1 MTVFD
6 VCMVIV
12 GLVLIGVSF
21 FFTEKATSKGKKEEI
36 TNSIKGLDE
45 DRLLAIQNTVEDN
58 LVKISEAIVVK
69 TENNLNKVTNEKIMA
84 ISDYSEQIIEKIE
97 QNHMEVVF
105 LYNMLNEKEN
115 SLKENNC
122 RKENSCKEENY
133 YNDEHQTMNKDSIDS
148 ELDNQTDLNNSIEVD
163 NSYKNPMKDIQGIN
177 DDESAMLVGNI
188 NYSHHEQEFTE
199 EDKQNNNQEIIKLY
213 AEGKSITE
221 IAKTLDLG
229 KGEVSFV
236 LNLYKQ
242 N

>member
-6 VCMVIV
+6 VSMVIL

-21 FFTEKATSKGKKEEI
+21 FFTEKAASKGKKDEM

-105 LYNMLNEKEN
+105 LYNMLNEKET
-115 SLKENNC
+115 SLKENFC
-122 RKENSCKEENY
+122 RNENSNKDDNY
-133 YNDEHQTMNKDSIDS
+133 YNKENQTTNKDSIGS
-148 ELDNQTDLNNSIEVD
+148 ELDNQTDSNNSTDVD
-163 NSYKNPMKDIQGIN
+163 NHKNPTKDIQGIN
-177 DDESAMLVGNI
+177 DDEAAMLVGNMD
-188 NYSHHEQEFTE
+188 YSHHEHEFTE

-242 N
+242 K

>member
-6 VCMVIV
+6 VCMVIL

-21 FFTEKATSKGKKEEI
+21 FFTEKATSKGKNEE
-36 TNSIKGLDE
+36 NVKSIKGLDE

-58 LVKISEAIVVK
+58 LMKISEAIVVK

-115 SLKENNC
+115 TLKENYC
-122 RKENSCKEENY
+122 KKEKVYSDENNNNTENQTTNRSSIKSDSENQTNANNSV
-133 YNDEHQTMNKDSIDS
+133 
-148 ELDNQTDLNNSIEVD
+148 ELDNNKKQS
-163 NSYKNPMKDIQGIN
+163 MKDIQGIS
-177 DDESAMLVGNI
+177 DKESAMLVNNT
-188 NYSHHEQEFTE
+188 NYVHYEQEFTE
-199 EDKQNNNQEIIKLY
+199 EDKQNNNQEIMKLY
-213 AEGKSITE
+213 AEGKSVTE

-229 KGEVSFV
+229 KGEVNFV

-242 N
+242 K

>member
-6 VCMVIV
+6 VSMVIL

-21 FFTEKATSKGKKEEI
+21 FFTEKAASKGKKEEM

-84 ISDYSEQIIEKIE
+84 ISDYSEQIIGKIE

-105 LYNMLNEKEN
+105 LYNMLNEKET
-115 SLKENNC
+115 SLKENYC
-122 RKENSCKEENY
+122 RNENSNNY
-133 YNDEHQTMNKDSIDS
+133 DNRYNDENQTTDKDAIGSV
-148 ELDNQTDLNNSIEVD
+148 LDNQTDLNNSTDVD
-163 NSYKNPMKDIQGIN
+163 NHINPTKDVQGIS
-177 DDESAMLVGNI
+177 DDEAAMLVDMD
-188 NYSHHEQEFTE
+188 YSHYEHEFTE

-242 N
+242 K

>member
-6 VCMVIV
+6 VCMIIV

-21 FFTEKATSKGKKEEI
+21 FFTEKATSKGKKEEMS
-36 TNSIKGLDE
+36 NSIKGLDE

-115 SLKENNC
+115 SLKENYC
-122 RKENSCKEENY
+122 RNENSCKEEIH
-133 YNDEHQTMNKDSIDS
+133 YNDDHQTTNKDSIDS
-148 ELDNQTDLNNSIEVD
+148 ELDNQTYSNNSIEVD
-163 NSYKNPMKDIQGIN
+163 NGYKNPMKNIQGIN
-177 DDESAMLVGNI
+177 DDEAEKLVGNI
-188 NYSHHEQEFTE
+188 NYSHNDQEFIE

-229 KGEVSFV
+229 KGEVKFV

>member
-6 VCMVIV
+6 VCMVIL

-21 FFTEKATSKGKKEEI
+21 FFVEKATSKGNIEGI
-36 TNSIKGLDE
+36 PNPMKGLDE
-45 DRLLAIQNTVEDN
+45 DRLLAIQSTVEDN

-115 SLKENNC
+115 SLKEEYS
-122 RKENSCKEENY
+122 ENGNRSKDESY
-133 YNDEHQTMNKDSIDS
+133 YKDSIRDG
-148 ELDNQTDLNNSIEVD
+148 LDNQTDSNNSVVV
-163 NSYKNPMKDIQGIN
+163 NNNYKNVAKDVQGIN
-177 DDESAMLVGNI
+177 DDEAAMLVSNMD
-188 NYSHHEQEFTE
+188 YSHHELEFTE

-236 LNLYKQ
+236 INLYQQK
-242 N
+242 

>member
-6 VCMVIV
+6 VSMVIL

-21 FFTEKATSKGKKEEI
+21 FFTEKAASKGKKEEM

-84 ISDYSEQIIEKIE
+84 ISDYSEQIIGKIE

-105 LYNMLNEKEN
+105 LYNMLNEKET
-115 SLKENNC
+115 SLKETYC
-122 RKENSCKEENY
+122 RNENSNNY
-133 YNDEHQTMNKDSIDS
+133 DNRYNDENQTTNKDAIGSV
-148 ELDNQTDLNNSIEVD
+148 LDNQTDLNNSTDVD
-163 NSYKNPMKDIQGIN
+163 NHIKPTKDVQGIS
-177 DDESAMLVGNI
+177 DDEAAMLVDMD
-188 NYSHHEQEFTE
+188 YSHYEHEFTE

-242 N
+242 K

>member
-6 VCMVIV
+6 VCIVVI
-12 GLVLIGVSF
+12 GLVLIGLSF
-21 FFTEKATSKGKKEEI
+21 FFTEKATSKEKKEDM

-115 SLKENNC
+115 SLKENYC
-122 RKENSCKEENY
+122 RKENSYKDDTY
-133 YNDEHQTMNKDSIDS
+133 HNDENQKANKDSIDS
-148 ELDNQTDLNNSIEVD
+148 ELDNQTDSNSLMEVD
-163 NSYKNPMKDIQGIN
+163 NKYKKPTKDIQGIN
-177 DDESAMLVGNI
+177 DDEAAMLVGNM

-199 EDKQNNNQEIIKLY
+199 EDKQNNNLEIMKLY

>member
-6 VCMVIV
+6 VSMVIL

-21 FFTEKATSKGKKEEI
+21 FFTEKAASKGKKEEM

-84 ISDYSEQIIEKIE
+84 ISDYSEQIIGKIE

-105 LYNMLNEKEN
+105 LYNMLNEKET
-115 SLKENNC
+115 SLKENYC
-122 RKENSCKEENY
+122 RNENSNNY
-133 YNDEHQTMNKDSIDS
+133 GNRYNDENQTTDKDAIGSV
-148 ELDNQTDLNNSIEVD
+148 LDNQTDLNNSTDVD
-163 NSYKNPMKDIQGIN
+163 NHIKPTKDVQGIS
-177 DDESAMLVGNI
+177 DDEAAMLVDMD
-188 NYSHHEQEFTE
+188 YSHYEHEFTE

-242 N
+242 K

>member
-6 VCMVIV
+6 VCMVIL

-21 FFTEKATSKGKKEEI
+21 FFTEKAASKGKKEEM

-58 LVKISEAIVVK
+58 LIKISEAIVVK

-105 LYNMLNEKEN
+105 LYNMLNEKET
-115 SLKENNC
+115 SLKENYC
-122 RKENSCKEENY
+122 RNENSNNDDNH
-133 YNDEHQTMNKDSIDS
+133 YNDENQTTNKDSIGS
-148 ELDNQTDLNNSIEVD
+148 VLDNQTDVD
-163 NSYKNPMKDIQGIN
+163 NHKNPMKDVQGIS
-177 DDESAMLVGNI
+177 DDEAAMLVDMD
-188 NYSHHEQEFTE
+188 YSHYVHEFTE
-199 EDKQNNNQEIIKLY
+199 EDKQNNSQEIIKLY

-242 N
+242 K

>member
-6 VCMVIV
+6 VSMVIL

-21 FFTEKATSKGKKEEI
+21 FFTEKAASKGKKEEMAN
-36 TNSIKGLDE
+36 TIKGLDE

-105 LYNMLNEKEN
+105 LYNMLNEKET
-115 SLKENNC
+115 SLKENFC
-122 RKENSCKEENY
+122 RNENINKDDNY
-133 YNDEHQTMNKDSIDS
+133 YNNENQTTNKDSIGS
-148 ELDNQTDLNNSIEVD
+148 ELDNQTDSNNSTDVD
-163 NSYKNPMKDIQGIN
+163 YHKNPMKDIQGIN
-177 DDESAMLVGNI
+177 DDEAAMLVGNMD
-188 NYSHHEQEFTE
+188 NSHHEHEFTE

-242 N
+242 K